1 MKKEKDITNEENINE
16 TKSLIMDCAAK
27 LIAEYGYAKVTSK
40 SICEKAQVNLAAIN
54 YHFGSREGLYTE
66 ILNKVHEYMLQAD
79 EINKILFSDVSAK
92 EKVETFIDTFIDS
105 LYSENNW
112 YLKVWAREVVNS
124 SPIVNDILMQEALPR
139 LDIVS
144 QIFSQYTNLPV
155 TDPELYSC
163 ILITL
168 SPFAITFLSHNTELL
183 PVQYSRE
190 ELISHLKRF
199 IFAGLDE
206 FKKD

>member
-1 MKKEKDITNEENINE
+1 M
-16 TKSLIMDCAAK
+16 
-27 LIAEYGYAKVTSK
+27 
-40 SICEKAQVNLAAIN
+40 
-54 YHFGSREGLYTE
+54 
-66 ILNKVHEYMLQAD
+66 
-79 EINKILFSDVSAK
+79 
-92 EKVETFIDTFIDS
+92 ETFIDTFIDS

-183 PVQYSRE
+183 PVQYPRE

-199 IFAGLDE
+199 IFSGLDE

>member
-1 MKKEKDITNEENINE
+1 MKKEKKITNEENINE
-16 TKSLIMDCAAK
+16 TKNLIIDCAAR

-40 SICEKAQVNLAAIN
+40 SICEKAQVNMAAIN

-66 ILNKVHEYMLQAD
+66 ILNKVHEYMLHAD
-79 EINKILFSDVSAK
+79 EINKILLSDVSAK
-92 EKVETFIDTFIDS
+92 EKVEIFIDTFIDS

-112 YLKVWAREVVNS
+112 YLKVWAREVINS
-124 SPIVNDILMQEALPR
+124 SPIVNDILMREALPR
-139 LDIVS
+139 LNIVS
-144 QIFSQYTNLPV
+144 KIFSEYTKLPV

-163 ILITL
+163 MLMTL
-168 SPFAITFLSHNTELL
+168 SPFVITFLAHNTELL
-183 PVQYSRE
+183 PVQYTRE

-199 IFAGLDE
+199 IFSGLDE